1 MDKKEEFLKEAKKM
15 LEEHGVDYDNIDLT
29 MLFDSKLNI
38 TENLELIKEIGHIS
52 NLPDK
57 EKVTNE
63 MKEMEEKN
71 LIEYQK
77 QLKKEEDDFKRKILA
92 GKTDEV
98 FNNFFKG
105 VYVKMD
111 TINNSKKI
119 HGLMVIGDAGIGKSF
134 NIRSKLIKDGFTEMG
149 KKKYVLQKGHITP
162 LDFYHLGFENP
173 DSVLIID
180 DIENILE
187 NKVSYSLLLAMLETD
202 NKRIVQYKT
211 TSEKLEVSKFFEFK
225 GKLIICLN
233 RVPNTH
239 LDALNSR
246 CYTERLSNSLKDKLE
261 LCYALARIENIPIEI
276 VDYIKEL
283 AKPEHAIK
291 IDLRLVQK
299 LDEIRKNKSDWKEEF
314 RKVIEDMKDIVRMIA
329 DSGIPY
335 REQIEEFKRITGK
348 SASSYD
354 RIKRKLEKLSD
365 DGSSRHDENDDDNR
379 FGCKDLEKRHYK
391 DSTRVLASSGKNAV
405 MRQVVSD
412 KNG

>member
-1 MDKKEEFLKEAKKM
+1 MGKKEEFLKEAKKM
-15 LEEHGVDYDNIDLT
+15 LEEHGIDYDNIDLT

-38 TENLELIKEIGHIS
+38 SENLELIKEIGHIS
-52 NLPDK
+52 ELPNK

-98 FNNFFKG
+98 FNKFFNG
-105 VYVKMD
+105 VYIKMD
-111 TINNSKKI
+111 TINKSKKI

-134 NIRSKLIKDGFTEMG
+134 NIRSKLIKDGFSEMG

-173 DSVLIID
+173 ESVIIID

-202 NKRIVQYKT
+202 KNRIVQYKT
-211 TSEKLEVSKFFEFK
+211 TSEKLEVNKFFEFK

-233 RVPNTH
+233 RVPNVN
-239 LDALNSR
+239 LEALNSR
-246 CYTERLSNSLKDKLE
+246 CFIERLPNSLKDKLE
-261 LCYALARIENIPIEI
+261 LCYALARVENIPIEI
-276 VDYIKEL
+276 VDYMKEL
-283 AKPEHAIK
+283 AKPEHALK

-299 LDEIRKNKSDWKEEF
+299 LDEIRRNNSDWKEEF
-314 RKVIEDMKDIVRMIA
+314 RKVIEDMKDIVRRIA
-329 DSGIPY
+329 ESGIPVKD
-335 REQIEEFKRITGK
+335 QVEEFKRITGK
-348 SASSYD
+348 SRRTFFYLKQNLDVALAQRVALND
-354 RIKRKLEKLSD
+354 LGIKKPK
-365 DGSSRHDENDDDNR
+365 NATK
-379 FGCKDLEKRHYK
+379 KDLVQSVEKM
-391 DSTRVLASSGKNAV
+391 LE
-405 MRQVVSD
+405 
-412 KNG
+412 